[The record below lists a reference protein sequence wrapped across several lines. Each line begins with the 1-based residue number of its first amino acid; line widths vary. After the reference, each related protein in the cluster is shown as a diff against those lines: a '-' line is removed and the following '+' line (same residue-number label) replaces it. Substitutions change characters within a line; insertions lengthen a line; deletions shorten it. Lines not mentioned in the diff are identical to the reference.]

1 LAAVLAFWV
10 ADKLGTSP
18 QPVLA
23 PLTALLVAQLMTYQT
38 VASGL
43 ERVASVLAGVLLA
56 VGAASLVGLT
66 WWSLGAGR
74 RAVPG
79 AGAAAPARVEPAGGP
94 DQRDDRAGRRGAT

>member
-1 LAAVLAFWV
+1 MTLTAVLAYWV

-23 PLTALLVAQLMTYQT
+23 PLTALLVAQLTTYQT
-38 VASGL
+38 VTSGL

-66 WWSLGAGR
+66 WWSLGAVVALSLVLGGCSGSGR
-74 RAVPG
+74 TCWRSRS
-79 AGAAAPARVEPAGGP
+79 AR
-94 DQRDDRAGRRGAT
+94 